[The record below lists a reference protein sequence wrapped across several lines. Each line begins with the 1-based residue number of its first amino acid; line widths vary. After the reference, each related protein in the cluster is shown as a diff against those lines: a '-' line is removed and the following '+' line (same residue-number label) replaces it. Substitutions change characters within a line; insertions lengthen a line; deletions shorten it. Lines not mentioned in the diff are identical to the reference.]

1 MYFKKY
7 RSDCATVCA
16 MENISAGSAALRD
29 KMAQGLKT
37 IPAKIV
43 FAATA
48 PYETDA
54 PAALKRNGF
63 KALAEIWRCGD
74 EGQDAPDAICILWGR
89 LRRRAKLFTPGE
101 LPTPNGY
108 TAELDCCAIDFMDL
122 DPDDNWQYPD
132 APCRLLRVPT
142 PKRKPQGAGKLLAK
156 TSEARYYISHEK
168 QILRRL
174 TK

>member
-1 MYFKKY
+1 MYFTKY
-7 RSDCATVCA
+7 WSDCATVCG
-16 MENISAGSAALRD
+16 MENISAGSAALSDR
-29 KMAQGLKT
+29 MAQGLKK

-63 KALAEIWRCGD
+63 KALAEIWRCG
-74 EGQDAPDAICILWGR
+74 EVGQDGPDAICILWGK
-89 LRRRAKLFTPGE
+89 LSRRAKLFTPGE
-101 LPTPNGY
+101 LPTPDRY
-108 TAELDCCAIDFMDL
+108 TADLQCCAIDLMDL
-122 DPDDNWQYPD
+122 DPDYSWQYPN
-132 APCRLLRVPT
+132 APCRLFRVPT
-142 PKRKPQGAGKLLAK
+142 PKRKPLGAGKLLAK